1 MNQKNFIVAGVK
13 PSLSDLEL
21 LDKWTEITLDA
32 YWKELV
38 YEAQCVNDT
47 GSGYIADDEAPTT
60 DTIDGY
66 SSC

>member
-1 MNQKNFIVAGVK
+1 M
-13 PSLSDLEL
+13 EL
-21 LDKWTEITLDA
+21 LDKWTEISLDA

-38 YEAQCVNDT
+38 YEAQRVNDT

>member
-1 MNQKNFIVAGVK
+1 MNPLVARVN
-13 PSLSDLEL
+13 PRLSDLEL
-21 LDKWTEITLDA
+21 LDKWTEISLEN

-38 YEAQCVNDT
+38 YEAQHANDT
-47 GSGYIADDEAPTT
+47 CSGYVADDEATT

>member
-1 MNQKNFIVAGVK
+1 MMNQKNFIVARVK
-13 PSLSDLEL
+13 PSLSDMGL
-21 LDKWTEITLDA
+21 LDKYTEISLEA

-38 YEAQCVNDT
+38 YEAQHVNDT
-47 GSGYIADDEAPTT
+47 SGYIADDEAATT

>member
-1 MNQKNFIVAGVK
+1 MNPLVARVN
-13 PSLSDLEL
+13 PRLSDLEL
-21 LDKWTEITLDA
+21 LDKWTEITLES

-38 YEAQCVNDT
+38 YEAQHANDT
-47 GSGYIADDEAPTT
+47 GSGYVADDEATT